1 MNLVFLGPPGSG
13 KGTQAKR
20 LAEKL
25 SLPHISVGDLL
36 RIEVQQGTVTGK
48 NIKAIME
55 AGNLVPDEVT
65 IELTRNRI
73 IQPDCSKGFILDGFP
88 RNVVQAEALDAMLE
102 KEKIVLSKV
111 VYFDIAKDQIVARL
125 SGRRSCRKCGAVYHV
140 EFNPPKKEGICD
152 KDGGELYQR
161 ADDEENSIITRF
173 DVYNKQTQV
182 LIERYKKV
190 KKLVTVDA
198 SKEINQVYA
207 ELLLAIKYGN

>member
-73 IQPDCSKGFILDGFP
+73 IQPDCAKGFILDGFP

-102 KEKIVLSKV
+102 KENIILSKV
-111 VYFDIAKDQIVARL
+111 VYFDIAKDQIVSRL
-125 SGRRSCRKCGAVYHV
+125 SGRRSCRKCGAVYHIK
-140 EFNPPKKEGICD
+140 FNPPKNEGICD

-161 ADDEENSIITRF
+161 ADDEENSIRTRF
-173 DVYNKQTQV
+173 DVYNNQTQV

-198 SKEINQVYA
+198 GKEINQVYA
-207 ELLLAIKYGN
+207 DLLLAIKYGN